1 MGRRWQQILLIF
13 LFALVL
19 VGALFIV
26 RIQVSPWYVGMGDDS
41 GFFAV
46 GGQRILSGDL
56 LYRDV
61 WDTKPPGVF
70 YLNAFAISIGGSSP
84 WAIWWLETVWIAITI
99 IALIL
104 ILSKLTSILPAFLAT
119 ILFTFTV
126 LHPALI
132 GGGNFTEIYA
142 QLPIVLTLG
151 AAIAYFSSA
160 KYRWILLTGAL
171 TATAFMFKQN
181 TIALGVAS
189 LAVALLE
196 AMRLENWRKTLKLL
210 GAFVIGFL
218 PLLLLIVGYWAQR
231 GALEDLWNVLFL
243 QNIAYIQEGSSL
255 SGFYATARKFVVEQ
269 PVAALSLISAASL
282 AVFVVRSRPQ
292 DLGAWPTAGS
302 AGRSTRG
309 ASRTEDWVL
318 LAAFLSLPIE
328 VLLIALS
335 GRSFGHYFLV
345 PLPAMAAASAYLFA
359 AILGETHRLRT
370 QDPWLA
376 PLIAGLALI
385 IVAWGIDV
393 VGKEA
398 PSRVHLSDLL
408 TRPLHGWF
416 WTDDL
421 EQYVIDNT
429 SPKDTILVWD
439 YNPGVYFS
447 TGRKSPSAILIH
459 PQLFTPGL
467 VSGHQFR
474 RLARDIGSNPPSLVL
489 ARVNSPHL
497 IPSIGAD
504 FDDLCP
510 ECTPEVAYSVREIR
524 ELVESEYGVEAS
536 LGDWVIYRRR

>member
-13 LFALVL
+13 LLALVL

-46 GGQRILSGDL
+46 GGQRMLSGDL

-196 AMRLENWRKTLKLL
+196 AIRLENWRKTLKLL

-231 GALEDLWNVLFL
+231 GALG
-243 QNIAYIQEGSSL
+243 GS
-255 SGFYATARKFVVEQ
+255 VER
-269 PVAALSLISAASL
+269 PISAKHRLYSGRFV
-282 AVFVVRSRPQ
+282 AVGVLRDSSEVCSGAACSCPVPDQRCIAGGLCRPQ
-292 DLGAWPTAGS
+292 Q
-302 AGRSTRG
+302 
-309 ASRTEDWVL
+309 
-318 LAAFLSLPIE
+318 AA
-328 VLLIALS
+328 
-335 GRSFGHYFLV
+335 R
-345 PLPAMAAASAYLFA
+345 
-359 AILGETHRLRT
+359 
-370 QDPWLA
+370 PW
-376 PLIAGLALI
+376 GLA
-385 IVAWGIDV
+385 
-393 VGKEA
+393 
-398 PSRVHLSDLL
+398 
-408 TRPLHGWF
+408 
-416 WTDDL
+416 
-421 EQYVIDNT
+421 
-429 SPKDTILVWD
+429 
-439 YNPGVYFS
+439 
-447 TGRKSPSAILIH
+447 
-459 PQLFTPGL
+459 
-467 VSGHQFR
+467 
-474 RLARDIGSNPPSLVL
+474 
-489 ARVNSPHL
+489 
-497 IPSIGAD
+497 
-504 FDDLCP
+504 
-510 ECTPEVAYSVREIR
+510 
-524 ELVESEYGVEAS
+524 
-536 LGDWVIYRRR
+536 YRW